1 MADGIQPVANLMKLA
16 IKVTIAIIAIAVI
29 LRLTESPERKY
40 MRCYN
45 KTKSL
50 EKCVPIYM
58 EGVRE

>member
-1 MADGIQPVANLMKLA
+1 MKLA